1 MLALITPGYS
11 AKQEEQTPSSI
22 TGRYPRIY
30 FVDIQWCIR
39 KVTNMSMMA
48 NSLSVSLLR
57 NKKEKKKS
65 STNCLTCKF
74 PQYQE
79 STSNP
84 LLLVR
89 QFGSQN
95 TYVLSYAYVLLLL
108 IAMLINIFPGDSG
121 FR

>member
-11 AKQEEQTPSSI
+11 AKQEEQTPSSP
-22 TGRYPRIY
+22 TGRYPGIY
-30 FVDIQWCIR
+30 FVDIQQCVR
-39 KVTNMSMMA
+39 KVTDMSMMA

-57 NKKEKKKS
+57 NKKEKKS
-65 STNCLTCKF
+65 SNNCLTCTF

-95 TYVLSYAYVLLLL
+95 TYVLTYAYVLLLL
-108 IAMLINIFPGDSG
+108 IAMLINIFPGGSG

>member
-30 FVDIQWCIR
+30 FVDIQWYIR

-57 NKKEKKKS
+57 NKKEKKK
-65 STNCLTCKF
+65 
-74 PQYQE
+74 
-79 STSNP
+79 
-84 LLLVR
+84 
-89 QFGSQN
+89 
-95 TYVLSYAYVLLLL
+95 AL
-108 IAMLINIFPGDSG
+108 IIV
-121 FR
+121 

>member
-1 MLALITPGYS
+1 MVCQEGHKYVYDG
-11 AKQEEQTPSSI
+11 KQLE
-22 TGRYPRIY
+22 
-30 FVDIQWCIR
+30 C
-39 KVTNMSMMA
+39 
-48 NSLSVSLLR
+48 SLTQKQKR
-57 NKKEKKKS
+57 KKKS
-65 STNCLTCKF
+65 SNNCLTCKF

-79 STSNP
+79 ITSNP

-95 TYVLSYAYVLLLL
+95 TYVLTYAYVLLSL